1 MYCINKEEL
10 NIIKKVRI
18 LWMQHSEWTF
28 MAVEGLVL
36 DSPNKG
42 DTIDRLLRNPKDFAN
57 FFKNFYGDLF
67 ASKFDI
73 LLTEHLTLAADLI
86 NVLLEDEDN
95 KAKAIRDRWYR
106 NAEEISS
113 LLDSVNPYWNYINW
127 RNMLFIHLGLVE
139 KMALEIM
146 LKNYEES
153 IKTYDVFEAE
163 VMMMADTMYEGI
175 LRQFYC

>member
-10 NIIKKVRI
+10 NIIKKVRM

-28 MAVEGLVL
+28 MAVESLVL
-36 DSPNKG
+36 DTPNKES
-42 DTIDRLLRNPKDFAN
+42 IINRLLRNPEDFGM
-57 FFKNFYGDLF
+57 FLKEFYGDIF
-67 ASKFDI
+67 ASTFDI

-86 NVLLEDEDN
+86 NAIMEDEDN
-95 KAKAIRDRWYR
+95 KAHAIRDRWYR

-113 LLDSVNPYWNYINW
+113 LLDSVNPYWSYRNW

-146 LKNYEES
+146 VEKYEES
-153 IKTYDVFEAE
+153 IDTYDIFEAE